1 MVDRTSLIWIDHN
14 LYHSFFMT
22 WLTVPAK
29 YGTSVNEKSNIFE
42 LLNTCMEI
50 SVSLSCLLVHELPY
64 QTAVVCCNSV
74 FCSGSSHMDHC
85 TISYSR
91 VGLAQA
97 HPNYEHM
104 HLTNSTKTQQ
114 YITYAYVLNEVY
126 VLNNH
131 VRLITRFYGMAVNKY
146 SYIWEEL
153 TTNCVNNA
161 SVNNMVMVT

>member
-1 MVDRTSLIWIDHN
+1 MVNRTSQIWNI
-14 LYHSFFMT
+14 SK
-22 WLTVPAK
+22 WKIK
-29 YGTSVNEKSNIFE
+29 YFE

-74 FCSGSSHMDHC
+74 FCSGSLHMDHC

-104 HLTNSTKTQQ
+104 HLTNSTKTRQ

-131 VRLITRFYGMAVNKY
+131 VRLITRFYSISNYHAQGKIKLFSLILSMLG
-146 SYIWEEL
+146 SMSLEDDRG
-153 TTNCVNNA
+153 
-161 SVNNMVMVT
+161 